1 MFMRR
6 WLCVFLTMLL
16 CVFYGGTALA
26 EQILVV
32 ANPDPE
38 DRLHLRVSTSTTSAS
53 LGKYYN
59 GTQVVVLK
67 TYANGWAKVQ
77 IGPLDGYMMTQYLS
91 DEKQA
96 SAMPLAEGAWQGTT
110 LYALPDIQSNSQ
122 QLNGYEQLC
131 IMGFRDE
138 WCHVYVPA
146 LDCTGF
152 VHTSMDA
159 LVETNAV
166 VQSRAWVYN
175 PDSAD
180 RLNLRQHPST
190 DAASLGKYYNGVPVD
205 VLELAQ
211 NGWVKVRICEVAT
224 GYMQAKY
231 LSAYK
236 VATAFPLVYTT
247 HPQQLRLEPRS
258 SGKAV
263 EPIQA
268 GTSMTVL
275 GVCGPWYHVVDE
287 NLDGYIQAAYTDTQL
302 KR

>member
-6 WLCVFLTMLL
+6 WLCVLLTMLL

-122 QLNGYEQLC
+122 QLNGYEKLC

-152 VHTSMDA
+152 VHASVDA

-211 NGWVKVRICEVAT
+211 NGWVKVRICEAAT

-236 VATAFPLVYTT
+236 VATAFPLVYTI

-258 SGKAV
+258 SGKAI

-268 GTSMTVL
+268 GTGMTVL
-275 GVCGPWYHVVDE
+275 GVCGPWYHVLDE

>member
-1 MFMRR
+1 MKRG
-6 WLCVFLTMLL
+6 LCVLLTMLL
-16 CVFYGGTALA
+16 CVLYGGTALA

-38 DRLHLRVSTSTTSAS
+38 DRLHLRVSPSTTSAS
-53 LGKYYN
+53 LGKYYS
-59 GTQVVVLK
+59 GTQVQVLK

-77 IGPLDGYMMTQYLS
+77 IGTLDGYMMTQYLS

-110 LYALPDIQSNSQ
+110 LYALPDIHSNSQ

-131 IMGFRDE
+131 IMGFREE

-146 LDCTGF
+146 LDSTGF
-152 VHTSMDA
+152 VHTSLDA
-159 LVETNAV
+159 LVNPKAV
-166 VQSRAWVYN
+166 VRSRAWVCN

-190 DAASLGKYYNGVPVD
+190 DASSLGKYYNGVPVD
-205 VLELAQ
+205 VLELAK
-211 NGWVKVRICEVAT
+211 NGWVKVRIGEAAT
-224 GYMQAKY
+224 GYMQAKF

-236 VATAFPLVYTT
+236 VAAAFPMVYTT
-247 HPQQLRLEPRS
+247 HAPQLRLEPRS
-258 SGKAV
+258 SGKAI
-263 EPIQA
+263 EQIQV
-268 GTSMTVL
+268 GTGMPVL
-275 GVCGPWYHVVDE
+275 GVCGLWYHVINE
-287 NLDGYIQAAYTDTQL
+287 NLDGYILAAYTDTQL

>member
-6 WLCVFLTMLL
+6 WLCVLLTMLL

-38 DRLHLRVSTSTTSAS
+38 DRLHLRVSPSTTSAS

-77 IGPLDGYMMTQYLS
+77 IGSLDGYMMTQYLS

-146 LDCTGF
+146 LDSTGF
-152 VHTSMDA
+152 VHASIDA

-180 RLNLRQHPST
+180 RLNLRQHPSI

-211 NGWVKVRICEVAT
+211 NGWVKVRICEAAT
-224 GYMQAKY
+224 GYMQ
-231 LSAYK
+231 
-236 VATAFPLVYTT
+236 T
-247 HPQQLRLEPRS
+247 
-258 SGKAV
+258 
-263 EPIQA
+263 
-268 GTSMTVL
+268 
-275 GVCGPWYHVVDE
+275 C
-287 NLDGYIQAAYTDTQL
+287 
-302 KR
+302 

>member
-1 MFMRR
+1 M
-6 WLCVFLTMLL
+6 
-16 CVFYGGTALA
+16 
-26 EQILVV
+26 
-32 ANPDPE
+32 
-38 DRLHLRVSTSTTSAS
+38 
-53 LGKYYN
+53 
-59 GTQVVVLK
+59 VVLK

-122 QLNGYEQLC
+122 QLNGYEKLC

-211 NGWVKVRICEVAT
+211 NGWVKVRICEAAT

-258 SGKAV
+258 SGKAI

-268 GTSMTVL
+268 GTGMTVL
-275 GVCGPWYHVVDE
+275 GVCGPWYHVLDE